1 LQYETQL
8 AFLLFCCILQAQK
21 ILHIFAKSAA
31 SAYYDAQKVCLSVCL
46 SYSSGAIAQSWTP
59 TTAFQSLSLKYVC
72 LHLAPH
78 FPDGQP
84 KGKELSC

>member
-1 LQYETQL
+1 MKHNW
-8 AFLLFCCILQAQK
+8 LFCYSAVFSRHKRFCTFLQSP
-21 ILHIFAKSAA
+21 LHQLTMMHRK
-31 SAYYDAQKVCLSVCL
+31 SVCL